1 MNRTFATLILTAI
14 SATLGVTSLQ
24 AQDKAVANIPFTF
37 HVKNEVMPAG
47 RYIVSQPISGDKVL
61 FSLSPATGGTRYV
74 VAPLQTSGD
83 PADSKLTFAC
93 YAGECSL
100 AKIEMPG
107 TGLSYSLRS
116 SAHHVGMAS
125 MIAVRLTH

>member
-24 AQDKAVANIPFTF
+24 AQDKAVANIPFAF
-37 HVKNEVMPAG
+37 HMKDQVMPAG
-47 RYIVSQPISGDKVL
+47 RYTVSQPILGDKVL
-61 FSLSPATGGTRYV
+61 FSLSSATGPTRFV
-74 VAPLQTSGD
+74 TAPLQTSSD

-107 TGLSYSLRS
+107 EGLSYSLRT
-116 SAHHVGMAS
+116 SAHKVGMAS
-125 MIAVRLTH
+125 IIAVRLTH